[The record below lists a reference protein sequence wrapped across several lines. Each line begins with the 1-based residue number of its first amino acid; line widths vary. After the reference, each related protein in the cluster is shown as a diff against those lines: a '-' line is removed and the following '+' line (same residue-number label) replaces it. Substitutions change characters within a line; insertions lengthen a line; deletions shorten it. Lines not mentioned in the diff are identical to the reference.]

1 MQQLKSKFLSA
12 AAIVLAFAT
21 NAYAGEKIS
30 LVTESYPP
38 LNYREGEEYRGISV
52 DQVRLMM
59 KNAGI
64 EYTMEMMPW
73 ARALSLAT
81 TQAGY
86 CVFTTVHNKE
96 RDPKF
101 KWVEPLLTSKTVLMR
116 KAGSGVNPKTLDEA
130 KAYVVGTQRD
140 DFTETLLKENNFPKI
155 DLAVDINLT
164 LKKLMSG
171 RIDLIPISDKYY
183 DKLKREGIDV
193 EAALLLAE
201 DIYSI
206 ACNKSVS
213 DETIN
218 TLQQQLDRLIIDGT
232 QKQIFEKYEEVS
244 GQ

>member
-1 MQQLKSKFLSA
+1 MKSKLLST
-12 AAIVLAFAT
+12 AAIVLAFAA
-21 NAYAGEKIS
+21 NAYASEKLS
-30 LVTESYPP
+30 FVTESYPP
-38 LNYREGEEYRGISV
+38 LNFREGEEYRGVSV
-52 DQVRLMM
+52 DQVQLMM
-59 KNAGI
+59 KNTRI

-81 TQAGY
+81 TQPGY

-140 DFTETLLKENNFPKI
+140 DFTQTLLEENHFPKI
-155 DLAVDINLT
+155 DLAVDLNLT

-171 RIDLIPISDKYY
+171 RIDLMPLSNKYY
-183 DKLKREGIDV
+183 EKLKRDGVGV
-193 EAALLLAE
+193 EAAVLLAE
-201 DIYSI
+201 DVYSI

-218 TLQQQLDRLIIDGT
+218 ILQTQLDQLIKDGT
-232 QKQIFEKYEEVS
+232 QKQIFEKYELLSKE
-244 GQ
+244 